1 MLELVNRSNV
11 AIPGRWMFRV
21 DSAKIE
27 AGGCNTKGMPCFSR
41 FLFLGFEKVEE
52 PVVGKCF
59 PFLKLLP
66 GRHL

>member
-52 PVVGKCF
+52 PVVG
-59 PFLKLLP
+59 
-66 GRHL
+66 

>member
-27 AGGCNTKGMPCFSR
+27 AGGCKIKGMRLCFP
-41 FLFLGFEKVEE
+41 FPVFETVEE
-52 PVVGKCF
+52 PVAGRYF
-59 PFLKLLP
+59 PF
-66 GRHL
+66 